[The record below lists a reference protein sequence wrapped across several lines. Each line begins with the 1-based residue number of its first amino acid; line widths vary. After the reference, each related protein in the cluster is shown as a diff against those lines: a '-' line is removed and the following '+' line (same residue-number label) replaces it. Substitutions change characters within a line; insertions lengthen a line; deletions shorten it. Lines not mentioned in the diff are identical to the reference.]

1 MKTVSLFF
9 ALFSIIT
16 LAACSS
22 NTEKQKNFQPP
33 AEETKEVT
41 VLENFPTG
49 QVIDKVTCK
58 TDTSQSYALYLPKA
72 YDIKKQ
78 YPVIYAFDPH
88 QTGKLPVNN
97 YKELAEKYGYIIIG
111 SNNSQ
116 NGLEWPQTQ
125 NIVATLFSDTRSRL
139 AINPDRIYL
148 MGFSGG
154 ARVANA
160 ITIMNG
166 SISGVIC
173 SGAASPAVEVPD
185 PRNNY
190 TFFGIAGNADFNYSE
205 MKKYDMIDLAGRNLK
220 HALITF
226 DGKHEWP
233 RSTAIE
239 EAFFWLEL
247 NNMRKDPS
255 AKNDTLIL
263 KNLSDESEHLYALD
277 KHNKKYEAY
286 ELCRKVIN
294 YYEGLGDLTLFYD
307 MYKKLQSNAD
317 VNKQLK
323 QNEADWAREEKL
335 KEEYVNNFQIHDYS
349 WWQKEIASMNQ
360 QIKAGKN
367 GNEALIKKRLLSYL
381 SLVCYMQTNGA
392 LKQNNL
398 PAAEYFDKMYI
409 LVDPENSEAHYFNA
423 EIKAKQGNADAAI
436 KELQQSVKNGFNER
450 KRLENDSVFVGI
462 KNDAEFRKVLGSIK

>member
-1 MKTVSLFF
+1 MKTASSFF
-9 ALFSIIT
+9 ALFFIVAVT
-16 LAACSS
+16 ACSS
-22 NTEKQKNFQPP
+22 NSGKQSSVQKP
-33 AEETKEVT
+33 AEEKAIIA
-41 VLENFPTG
+41 LEAFPTG
-49 QVIDKVTCK
+49 QVIDKVVCK
-58 TDTSQSYALYLPKA
+58 ADTSQSYTLYLPKG
-72 YDIKKQ
+72 YDIKKT

-88 QTGKLPVNN
+88 KTGKLPVNN
-97 YKELAEKYGYIIIG
+97 YKELAEKYGYIIAG
-111 SNNSQ
+111 SNNSE
-116 NGLEWPQTQ
+116 NGLQWEQSQ

-139 AINPDRIYL
+139 AINTNRIYL

-173 SGAASPAVEVPD
+173 CGAASPAVDVPD

-205 MKKYDMIDLAGRNLK
+205 MKKYDMVDLAGRNLK

-233 RSTAIE
+233 RRTAME

-294 YYEGLGDLTLFYD
+294 YYEGLGDLSLFFTK
-307 MYKKLQSNAD
+307 YKELQNNAD
-317 VNKQLK
+317 VDKQLK
-323 QNEADWAREEKL
+323 QNEADWTREEKL
-335 KEEYVNNFQIHDYS
+335 KEEYVNNFQIHDYG

-367 GNEALIKKRLLSYL
+367 NNEALIKKRLLSYL
-381 SLVCYMQTNGA
+381 SLVCYMQTSGA

-409 LVDPENSEAHYFNA
+409 LVDPENSEAHYFDA

-436 KELQQSVKNGFNER
+436 NALQQSVKNGFNEK
-450 KRLENDSVFVGI
+450 KRMENDSAFEGI
-462 KNDAEFRKVLGSIK
+462 KNDAAFVKVLGSIK